1 MLSALQRGAAKFL
14 GHSDAGFT
22 LRTYVHLTEGDLPM
36 PDVLDSLDK
45 AEEEARQADESR
57 QNDKAVAAAQ

>member
-14 GHSDAGFT
+14 GHSDPGFT
-22 LRTYVHLTEGDLPM
+22 LRTYVYLVESDLPM
-36 PDVLDSLDK
+36 PDVLDSFDK